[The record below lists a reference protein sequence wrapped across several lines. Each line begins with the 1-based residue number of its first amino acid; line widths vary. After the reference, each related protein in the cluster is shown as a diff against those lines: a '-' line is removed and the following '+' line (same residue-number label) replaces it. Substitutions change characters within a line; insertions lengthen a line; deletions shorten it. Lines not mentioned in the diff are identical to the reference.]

1 MKPTTKTKKMSKET
15 LALEIEGK
23 KRKKEVL
30 LEAQEEESLEEIRD
44 YLRRQNALEELTRI
58 DQELFKDDY

>member
-1 MKPTTKTKKMSKET
+1 MKPTTKKTKLNKET
-15 LALEIEGK
+15 LALEAEGK

-30 LEAQEEESLEEIRD
+30 LEAQDEESLEEIRD
-44 YLRRQNALEELTRI
+44 YLRRQRALNELTKL